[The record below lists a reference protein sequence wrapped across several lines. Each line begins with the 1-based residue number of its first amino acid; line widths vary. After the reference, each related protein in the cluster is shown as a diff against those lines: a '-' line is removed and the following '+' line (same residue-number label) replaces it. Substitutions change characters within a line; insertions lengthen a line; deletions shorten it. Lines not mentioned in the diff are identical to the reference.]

1 MIVRLNRLE
10 IISRK
15 ELEMVN
21 ITADVERFVSESGV
35 QDGTVFI
42 MTAHT
47 TSSIVVTEGVECL
60 ERDVPLHLERL
71 APKNAP
77 QGSPGYYH
85 NRMLDFDGRLGFNAA
100 DHLKSVLGGVHA
112 MFPIEAGKVV
122 RGSRQNVYFVEYD
135 GPLARTVFIQILGIG
150 SHSEEQR

>member
-35 QDGTVFI
+35 REGTVFI

-71 APKNAP
+71 ASKNAP

-100 DHLKSVLGGVHA
+100 DHLKSVL
-112 MFPIEAGKVV
+112 
-122 RGSRQNVYFVEYD
+122 
-135 GPLARTVFIQILGIG
+135 
-150 SHSEEQR
+150 

>member
-1 MIVRLNRLE
+1 MIVRLHRIE
-10 IISRK
+10 VISRR
-15 ELEMVN
+15 EMEMINVTGN
-21 ITADVERFVSESGV
+21 VERLVADSGV
-35 QDGTVFI
+35 QDGMVFI

-60 ERDVPLHLERL
+60 ERDIPLHLERL

-77 QGSPGYYH
+77 EGSPGYYH

-112 MFPIEAGKVV
+112 MFPIENGRVV
-122 RGSRQNVYFVEYD
+122 RGGRQNVYFVEYD
-135 GPLARTVFIQILGIG
+135 GPLARTVFIQILGVAAQPEG
-150 SHSEEQR
+150 KV